1 MIKTN
6 KQTSRLMVRHLNP
19 VRTGAGDESPGARVL
34 LLDKDTVAAGDRAPG
49 PGAEGDSQLRTPHV
63 LPKKRR
69 DTAAP
74 GPSFI
79 QALSG
84 CPSIEGYSK
93 HTVPPPS
100 GYSAGADPPQLGGL
114 AGGGGASSS
123 RGTNGHRPSPIL
135 GSRRGPTVPHPG
147 DATAPTLL
155 FPGNQRVPT
164 LPRPGEP
171 AGADP
176 PPPQGRNGRRPSS
189 WGRNSADPPLPEEPT
204 GAEPPPSRGPSG
216 CPPIPGARWWVRVLL
231 FPGNQRAPTLPRLG
245 DPVSVRPPPS
255 GDPHGA
261 RPLPPGDSL
270 PLARRLVSGPPCA
283 QRPRSPPPP
292 EPTGPRCVLTVV
304 AMVRPAP
311 RLAHQQLT
319 ETQPDGGPPRPQPPQ
334 SADGG
339 PAPARP

>member
-1 MIKTN
+1 M
-6 KQTSRLMVRHLNP
+6 
-19 VRTGAGDESPGARVL
+19 
-34 LLDKDTVAAGDRAPG
+34 LLDKDIVAAGDRAPG
-49 PGAEGDSQLRTPHV
+49 PGAEGDCQLRTPHV
-63 LPKKRR
+63 LPKNPR

-84 CPSIEGYSK
+84 CPSIEGYSR

-100 GYSAGADPPQLGGL
+100 GYSAGDDPPQLGGL
-114 AGGGGASSS
+114 AGGDGASSS

-135 GSRRGPTVPHPG
+135 GNRRVPTLLHPG

-155 FPGNQRVPT
+155 FPGNQRAPT
-164 LPRPGEP
+164 LPHPRHARG
-171 AGADP
+171 
-176 PPPQGRNGRRPSS
+176 
-189 WGRNSADPPLPEEPT
+189 ADPPLPEEPT
-204 GAEPPPSRGPSG
+204 GAEPPPPRGPSG
-216 CPPIPGARWWVRVLL
+216 CPHIPGARWWVRGLL

-270 PLARRLVSGPPCA
+270 PLARRPVSGPPCA
-283 QRPRSPPPP
+283 RRPRSPPPP

-319 ETQPDGGPPRPQPPQ
+319 ETRPDGAPPRPQPPQ